1 MIVGELQRIL
11 SCCPKDAKLYLRVS
25 SPDRNIFGVITD
37 LNYPGGKDVIITGFE
52 EESVRQNLLKYAH
65 QEAAQPVMREK
76 KKSHPLISE
85 TTGILRSAT

>member
-1 MIVGELQRIL
+1 MTVEELQRIL
-11 SCCPKDAKLYLRVS
+11 SCCPKDAKLYLQLS
-25 SPDRNIFGVITD
+25 SPDRNIFGVITG

-65 QEAAQPVMREK
+65 QEAAQPVIKE

-85 TTGILRSAT
+85 TTGILKSAT

>member
-1 MIVGELQRIL
+1 MTVGELQRIL

-37 LNYPGGKDVIITGFE
+37 LNYPGGKNVIITGFE
-52 EESVRQNLLKYAH
+52 EKSVRQNLLKYAH

-76 KKSHPLISE
+76 KSHSLISE
-85 TTGILRSAT
+85 TIGILRSAT